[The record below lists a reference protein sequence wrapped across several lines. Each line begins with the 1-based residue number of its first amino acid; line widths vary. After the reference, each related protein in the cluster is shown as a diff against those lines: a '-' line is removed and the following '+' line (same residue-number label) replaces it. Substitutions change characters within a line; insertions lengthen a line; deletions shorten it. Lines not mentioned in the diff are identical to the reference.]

1 MARPLRIEY
10 LGAWYH
16 VMNRGLS
23 RREIF
28 TDDDQRRNFLTLLAD
43 ASERFDADWH
53 AYCLMGNHYHLLLR
67 TPAGN
72 LQRIMRHING
82 VYTQYYN
89 RTEGRDGP
97 LFRGRYKAVLVDG
110 ESYWRQL
117 SRYIHCNPLE
127 ARLVKVLSRYC
138 WSSYPAY
145 IGEAKRPEW
154 LNCAYV
160 LGAIARRNARVRYRA
175 YVESDSED
183 EEVYEFYAQ
192 PRHGAIMGGERFR
205 RRLRPKGKPIDVPEL
220 RAARPHYDA
229 KAIAAVVAKRLGV
242 EESVIWNSKRG
253 RWGSGPARGMTMY
266 LCQYLGEMK
275 LAEIAEC
282 FGLSHYASAG
292 ASIRQF
298 KARLNQDR
306 GLQKLVN
313 TIKLDLTP
321 WVNVQKPL

>member
-1 MARPLRIEY
+1 MARALRIEY
-10 LGAWYH
+10 PGAWYH
-16 VMNRGLS
+16 VMNRGQS
-23 RREIF
+23 RRTIF
-28 TDDDQRRNFLTLLAD
+28 SDDDQRRCFLSLLGD

-82 VYTQYYN
+82 VYTQHYN

-97 LFRGRYKAVLVDG
+97 LFRGRYKAVLVDA
-110 ESYWRQL
+110 EAYWIQL
-117 SRYIHCNPLE
+117 SRYIHRNPLQAGLVRTL
-127 ARLVKVLSRYC
+127 ARYR

-160 LGAIARRNARVRYRA
+160 LGAIARRNARARYRA

-183 EEVYEFYAQ
+183 EEVAGFYAQ
-192 PRHGAIMGGERFR
+192 RRHSAILGGERFR
-205 RRLRPKGKPIDVPEL
+205 GRLRPKGKAIDVPEL
-220 RAARPHYDA
+220 RTARPRYSAQD
-229 KAIAAVVAKRLGV
+229 IAVAVAKRLGV
-242 EESVIWNSKRG
+242 EEGEIWISKRG
-253 RWGSGPARGMTMY
+253 PWGSGPARGMTMY
-266 LCQYLGEMK
+266 LCQYLGDMK

-298 KARLNQDR
+298 KARMNQDR
-306 GLQKLVN
+306 RLQKLVN

-321 WVNVQKPL
+321 